1 MPLRV
6 FVVINSHFEEVEEA
20 RKLLALHGLHE
31 VDSVG
36 EADLVIALGDDRCVL
51 DAVQAVGERDL
62 PILGVSTGGAGYLTS
77 ISVEE
82 LGAAL
87 EAVVRGEYELATY
100 TKLKGVVD
108 GSLVV
113 YALNEIAVFPS
124 KSAALMSYELLID
137 GDPVWSDR
145 ADGVIIATPL
155 GSTAYALS
163 AGGAIVFE
171 GARVLEV
178 VPVNSVDVAKRP
190 LVIPDTST
198 VELRSIASK
207 YPCEIVADGGSRV
220 RVKERVTVARAETD
234 VRIVRLFSKPSVRE
248 TLREKLAETLD
259 VPPSAKFVLKMLELK
274 GPMSARELAEE
285 TMLPE
290 RTVRR
295 ALSELQRRGLIRRI
309 VNLRDARQFFYEALR

>member
-1 MPLRV
+1 MPASV
-6 FVVINSHFEEVEEA
+6 FMVINSHFEEVEEA
-20 RKLLALHGLHE
+20 RKLLALHSLRE

-36 EADLVIALGDDRCVL
+36 EADLILAVGDDRCVL
-51 DAVQAVGERDL
+51 DAVQAVGEMDV
-62 PILGVSTGGAGYLTS
+62 PILGVSASGVGYLTS

-82 LGAAL
+82 LGVAL
-87 EAVVRGEYELATY
+87 EAVARGEYELATY
-100 TKLKGVVD
+100 TKLRGIVD
-108 GSLVV
+108 GSSVV
-113 YALNEIAVFPS
+113 FALNEIAVFPS
-124 KSAALMSYELLID
+124 KSAALISYELLID

-145 ADGVIIATPL
+145 ADGFIVATPL

-171 GARVLEV
+171 GTRVLEV

-190 LVIPDTST
+190 LVIPDAST
-198 VELRSIASK
+198 VEVRNITSK
-207 YPCEIVADGGSRV
+207 YPCEIVADGGI
-220 RVKERVTVARAETD
+220 RVKVRESVVITRAETD

-259 VPPSAKFVLKMLELK
+259 IPPSAKFVLKMLELK

-285 TMLPE
+285 TLLPE

-295 ALSELQRRGLIRRI
+295 ALLELQRRGLVRRI